1 MWNQIKLGFN
11 MKDFKDINEEHNIAK
26 PQLSE
31 DWFLSVLNN
40 SPDVI
45 YRYNIQKGHYE
56 YMSPSIRSLGFEP
69 EELMGLSDEE
79 VISRVHPDDRSALLT
94 LLNDLNDTGKGVI
107 EYRFRGKDQI
117 YYWWCNHIVVVNDSQ
132 GQPLYR
138 DGFVKDITDQKLAE
152 DALRRQAE
160 LIELSFDAIIVGQLD
175 GIIENW
181 NRGAVELYGYT
192 KTEATGQPIYKL
204 LSTKFP
210 VPWQEISDELID
222 GGIWEGELKHLSK
235 DKREVTVSSRIQII
249 EKEDGSRIFLET
261 NRNITERKIAEE
273 FLESERDLLQ
283 NVMNGAKNSHLVYL
297 DKYFNFVRV
306 NKAYAK
312 TCGYTV
318 EEMIGKNH
326 FDLYPHLENEAI
338 FRHVVETGESV
349 EYHDKP
355 FEFPDQ
361 PERGVTYWDW
371 TLTPEIVD
379 NEVNGLIFSLF
390 ETTERKKAQKEI
402 QRILEKEKQLS
413 EELRVTNEELIN
425 AQEEL
430 SKAVEKLEISNKE
443 LEQFAYVASH
453 DLQEPLRMVS
463 SFTQLLERR
472 YKNQLD
478 NDADDYIYYIVE
490 GAQRMKELIDDLL
503 AFSRLNTQI
512 KEFELVNLDT
522 AVNNVISYLRTSID
536 EVNAD
541 VTCDLLPIVRGD
553 PTQII
558 QLLQNLI
565 ANGIK
570 FHGDDPPRIHISAA
584 EKGDRWLIGVRDNG
598 IGIDTSHQKQI
609 FNVFKRLHPNSEY
622 PGTGIGLSI
631 CKRIVERHNGKI
643 WVESEPGKGS
653 TFYFTLP
660 AI

>member
-1 MWNQIKLGFN
+1 
-11 MKDFKDINEEHNIAK
+11 MKDLKDINKEHNILK

-56 YMSPSIRSLGFEP
+56 YISPSIRSLGFEP
-69 EELMGLSDEE
+69 EELMGLSNEE

-235 DKREVTVSSRIQII
+235 DKREVTVSSRIQLI
-249 EKEDGSRIFLET
+249 EKDDGSKIFLET

-273 FLESERDLLQ
+273 FLESERELLQ

-297 DKYFNFVRV
+297 DKDFNFVRV

-371 TLTPEIVD
+371 TLSPVKVNNAVD
-379 NEVNGLIFSLF
+379 GLIFSLY

-402 QRILEKEKQLS
+402 QRILEKEKQLT
-413 EELRVTNEELIN
+413 EELQVSNEELIN
-425 AQEEL
+425 IQDEL
-430 SKAVEKLEISNKE
+430 SNAVEKLEISNKE

-478 NDADDYIYYIVE
+478 DDADDYIYYIVE

-512 KEFELVNLDT
+512 KEFEVVNMGT
-522 AVNNVISYLRTSID
+522 AVNNVISYLRTYID

-541 VTCDLLPIVRGD
+541 VTCDPLPIVRGD
-553 PTQII
+553 PTQIM

-570 FHGDDPPRIHISAA
+570 FHGDDPPRIHVSAV

-598 IGIDTSHQKQI
+598 IGINASYQKQI

-631 CKRIVERHNGKI
+631 CKRIAERHNGKI